1 MTREY
6 LPRRHGE
13 YGGRTRP
20 RFAENLFLRVRIS
33 VAKVVALAFLASNPN
48 AARATEDVTMAIPTY
63 SLAFAHEYLN
73 EDLGIYQKH
82 GLNVKTV
89 QLDGLATINAVIS
102 GSVDFGQPS
111 GSSLTRAAARGQR
124 LLAIALLNDK
134 PSTQVVLRNEILTQ
148 AKFDPK
154 APLKERAMI
163 LKGKTL
169 GVAGVN
175 SVLYTYVLLIAKRA
189 GFTADDMHLGVIPP
203 PDMYAA
209 FQKKQIDGFANNV
222 PWTLMPVLA
231 GVATILSSGD
241 QGDLPDLLPFA
252 SSVVLTRPETCEKR
266 KPVCAALGRSFA
278 ESAALMQDE
287 PDRARAIL
295 KKRFPTLD
303 DKLFN
308 ASFAMVRKTFP
319 RVPLPSARAFENA
332 DRYNVE
338 AGLMKAEEMLA
349 SYDPLFTDEFVK

>member
-1 MTREY
+1 M
-6 LPRRHGE
+6 PMRRSAILAAMMLLSIGIAAH
-13 YGGRTRP
+13 
-20 RFAENLFLRVRIS
+20 AEDSLQ
-33 VAKVVALAFLASNPN
+33 
-48 AARATEDVTMAIPTY
+48 DVTMAVPTY

-73 EDLGIYQKH
+73 QDLGLYKKH

-111 GSSLTRAAARGQR
+111 GSSLTRAAARGQP
-124 LLAIALLNDK
+124 LLAIALLNDR
-134 PSTQVVLRNEILTQ
+134 PSTQIVMRNEILAQ
-148 AKFDPK
+148 AGFDPN
-154 APLKERAMI
+154 APIEKRALI
-163 LKGKTL
+163 LKGRTL

-189 GFTADDMHLGVIPP
+189 GFTPDDMHLGVIPP

-231 GVATILSSGD
+231 GTATIISSGD

-252 SSVVLTRPETCEKR
+252 SSVVLTRPDTCQKR
-266 KPVCAALGRSFA
+266 KPVCAAIGRAFA
-278 ESAALMQDE
+278 ESAAFIQDHPAE
-287 PDRARAIL
+287 AMALL
-295 KKRFPTLD
+295 KKRFSTLD
-303 DKLFN
+303 DKLFT
-308 ASFAMVRKTFP
+308 ASFEMARKTFP
-319 RVPLPSARAFENA
+319 RRPVPSARALKNA

-338 AGLMKAEEMLA
+338 GGLLKPEEMLP
-349 SYDPLFTDEFVK
+349 SYDRLFTAEYVQ